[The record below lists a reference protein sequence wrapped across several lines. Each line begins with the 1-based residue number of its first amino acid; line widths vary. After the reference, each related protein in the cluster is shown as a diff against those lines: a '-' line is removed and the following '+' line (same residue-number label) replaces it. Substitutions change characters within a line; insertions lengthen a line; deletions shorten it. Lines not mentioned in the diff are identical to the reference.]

1 MSENLF
7 QTEDKYSAVSFG
19 FAPNRWHVTND
30 EKSCVLSVNDE
41 YNYSKL
47 FELFNTIEVDK
58 REAIAWAVIGK
69 KEFVLSDGEL
79 AQIKQDTADTL
90 SCLRAVTQK
99 INSAFDFLPIGDS
112 RAYISPMNT
121 ASVFFSPGEGILNF
135 LYADFDSAYNE
146 CLNRTKKDLPDE
158 TSLDISLL
166 TEKEKDFI
174 VFNGNILIPKKK
186 EILFYNIPH
195 LDNVSKLVLNDN
207 ILSINI
213 VNPRTMIV
221 VEVTYIE
228 QLEVNTWKRLYN
240 QINLQPNK
248 TLNNFRPIGA
258 GKKLFFYSKSDNII
272 YNAFPDKI

>member
-1 MSENLF
+1 MSENLL

-19 FAPNRWHVTND
+19 FAPNRWHVTDD

-47 FELFNTIEVDK
+47 LKLYNAIEVDK

-99 INSAFDFLPIGDS
+99 INSAFDFLPMGDS

-166 TEKEKDFI
+166 TEKEKKLYYYLALTETQKRFKPLIEASLFTAEFPPILLHCSKQELTDYYQNLKKMQNNLLHLIEATFDENFCDGF
-174 VFNGNILIPKKK
+174 FN
-186 EILFYNIPH
+186 
-195 LDNVSKLVLNDN
+195 
-207 ILSINI
+207 
-213 VNPRTMIV
+213 
-221 VEVTYIE
+221 
-228 QLEVNTWKRLYN
+228 RL
-240 QINLQPNK
+240 
-248 TLNNFRPIGA
+248 THET
-258 GKKLFFYSKSDNII
+258 
-272 YNAFPDKI
+272 

>member
-1 MSENLF
+1 MSENLL

-30 EKSCVLSVNDE
+30 EKSCVLSVKDE

-47 FELFNTIEVDK
+47 FELYNAIEVDK
-58 REAIAWAVIGK
+58 REAITLAVTGK

-90 SCLRAVTQK
+90 ACLRAVTQK
-99 INSAFDFLPIGDS
+99 INSPFDFLPMGDS

-166 TEKEKDFI
+166 TEKEKKLYYYLALTETQKRFKPLIEASLFTAEFPPILLHCSKQELTDYYQYLKKMQNNLLHLIEATFDENFCDGF
-174 VFNGNILIPKKK
+174 FNCLT
-186 EILFYNIPH
+186 H
-195 LDNVSKLVLNDN
+195 
-207 ILSINI
+207 
-213 VNPRTMIV
+213 
-221 VEVTYIE
+221 
-228 QLEVNTWKRLYN
+228 
-240 QINLQPNK
+240 K
-248 TLNNFRPIGA
+248 TRFA
-258 GKKLFFYSKSDNII
+258 GYCRKHGL
-272 YNAFPDKI
+272 PTELCRE